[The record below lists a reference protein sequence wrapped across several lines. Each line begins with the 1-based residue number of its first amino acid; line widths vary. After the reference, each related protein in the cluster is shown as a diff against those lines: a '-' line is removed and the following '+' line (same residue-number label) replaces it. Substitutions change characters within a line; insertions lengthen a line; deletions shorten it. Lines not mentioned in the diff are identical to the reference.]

1 MRKITFLFLLLS
13 AFSFAQITLSSSQ
26 LDFGDVL
33 TTTDNEMAVIVT
45 NTSSNPVTISDVVVF
60 NDAFTYSLPEAEIP
74 VGDNVKIRVTF
85 APKHNLAFNTEL
97 IFALD
102 NGAQYRIDLVGNG
115 KYEGTYYASTFN
127 KTHQELKNA
136 LKSLL
141 ASGYTN
147 LGYTGAR
154 DQMYGNI
161 DNTAG
166 KVTCVYTG
174 RVATFNTRSG
184 ANSNS
189 FNCEHTWPQSLF
201 NKSEPERADIHHLFP
216 TDVNANGRR
225 GSYRFGVVSNAT
237 WSEGGSK
244 VGGSVFEPRDE
255 QKGATARAMLYFAIR
270 YQDYSNFIDAQESI
284 LKQWHIDNPPTA
296 WDIQRNNKI
305 FAVQKNRNP
314 FIDHPEFIE
323 RMNVIGGTDTKPVI
337 KKLEVAQSAI
347 SYSGVSTSSERV
359 VYLVNTGNQDISAI
373 SEVTSESG
381 NVIVKSVQAAA
392 AEGEVSQIVLG
403 FDNLA
408 PGTYTDK
415 LKIDLV
421 SQTGESIEIPITF
434 TLETASVYTPAF
446 GSLKVFYNPNKK
458 RAQLIDAPKNIE
470 SLEVYDIRGNQIEL
484 NEISNSFTDIDFYGR
499 SNGVYFVVVKTKN
512 GVYTSR
518 FLVY

>member
-1 MRKITFLFLLLS
+1 MSRINTFPSSNNKCCSVLKKYSIFLF
-13 AFSFAQITLSSSQ
+13 FSFFIIHFSFPQKSEEPKLFLRGYVKDLVTINFNDQ
-26 LDFGDVL
+26 LDKTFIDNLVHNRLNLNWLPNDNLTVKFEIRNRIFTGDL
-33 TTTDNEMAVIVT
+33 I
-45 NTSSNPVTISDVVVF
+45 
-60 NDAFTYSLPEAEIP
+60 
-74 VGDNVKIRVTF
+74 
-85 APKHNLAFNTEL
+85 EL
-97 IFALD
+97 IP
-102 NGAQYRIDLVGNG
+102 N
-115 KYEGTYYASTFN
+115 
-127 KTHQELKNA
+127 
-136 LKSLL
+136 
-141 ASGYTN
+141 
-147 LGYTGAR
+147 
-154 DQMYGNI
+154 
-161 DNTAG
+161 
-166 KVTCVYTG
+166 
-174 RVATFNTRSG
+174 
-184 ANSNS
+184 
-189 FNCEHTWPQSLF
+189 
-201 NKSEPERADIHHLFP
+201 
-216 TDVNANGRR
+216 
-225 GSYRFGVVSNAT
+225 
-237 WSEGGSK
+237 
-244 VGGSVFEPRDE
+244 
-255 QKGATARAMLYFAIR
+255 
-270 YQDYSNFIDAQESI
+270 YSNFIDAQESI
-284 LKQWHIDNPPTA
+284 LNQWHIYNPPTA
-296 WDIQRNNKI
+296 WYIQRNNKI

-381 NVIVKSVQAAA
+381 NVIVKSVQAGA

-499 SNGVYFVVVKTKN
+499 SNGVYFVVVKTKSEA
-512 GVYTSR
+512 YTAKI
-518 FLVY
+518 LVY

>member
-216 TDVNANGRR
+216 TDVNANGEKRKL
-225 GSYRFGVVSNAT
+225 SF
-237 WSEGGSK
+237 WCSE
-244 VGGSVFEPRDE
+244 
-255 QKGATARAMLYFAIR
+255 
-270 YQDYSNFIDAQESI
+270 
-284 LKQWHIDNPPTA
+284 
-296 WDIQRNNKI
+296 
-305 FAVQKNRNP
+305 
-314 FIDHPEFIE
+314 
-323 RMNVIGGTDTKPVI
+323 
-337 KKLEVAQSAI
+337 
-347 SYSGVSTSSERV
+347 
-359 VYLVNTGNQDISAI
+359 
-373 SEVTSESG
+373 
-381 NVIVKSVQAAA
+381 
-392 AEGEVSQIVLG
+392 
-403 FDNLA
+403 
-408 PGTYTDK
+408 
-415 LKIDLV
+415 
-421 SQTGESIEIPITF
+421 
-434 TLETASVYTPAF
+434 
-446 GSLKVFYNPNKK
+446 
-458 RAQLIDAPKNIE
+458 
-470 SLEVYDIRGNQIEL
+470 
-484 NEISNSFTDIDFYGR
+484 
-499 SNGVYFVVVKTKN
+499 
-512 GVYTSR
+512 
-518 FLVY
+518 